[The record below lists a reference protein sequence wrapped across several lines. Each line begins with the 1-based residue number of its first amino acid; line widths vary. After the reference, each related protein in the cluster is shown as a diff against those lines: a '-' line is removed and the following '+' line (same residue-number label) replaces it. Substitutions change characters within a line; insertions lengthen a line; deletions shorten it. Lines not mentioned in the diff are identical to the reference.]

1 MEAGMQ
7 PDLAVRLRRIARGGI
22 VPETGVTPA
31 AGVANVPRYALK
43 PQELRQ
49 LRPLRVKIDD
59 MGMGVSESAIDGSSD
74 LPEPDEDAIE
84 ERAAL
89 CADSVPPIYL
99 DAWARLNHQKPD
111 RILDGRWRQ
120 VLDDGGRF
128 LDRWGSLAAQLDW
141 TACALFDT
149 PKTETPGGLL
159 WRLDGG
165 MVEAI
170 GPVHARL
177 SDGRIIARDTSSPI
191 THRKEAK
198 P

>member
-1 MEAGMQ
+1 MS
-7 PDLAVRLRRIARGGI
+7 
-22 VPETGVTPA
+22 
-31 AGVANVPRYALK
+31 
-43 PQELRQ
+43 
-49 LRPLRVKIDD
+49 
-59 MGMGVSESAIDGSSD
+59 VSEGAIDGSSD

-84 ERAAL
+84 ERTAL

-141 TACALFDT
+141 TAGALFDT

-170 GPVHARL
+170 GPDHARL
-177 SDGRIIARDTSSPI
+177 GDGRIIERDAIPVTI
-191 THRKEAK
+191 DRKEIQ